1 MLDHYTN
8 GLFCCSDK
16 FILPYKSPS
25 YNTVN
30 IHHVDGLSAGLLG
43 DCGAEKV
50 AIMLSREGF

>member
-1 MLDHYTN
+1 
-8 GLFCCSDK
+8 
-16 FILPYKSPS
+16 
-25 YNTVN
+25 VN